1 MRNGIVILVAA
12 LVAAT
17 ACKKKDEGGGGG
29 GGSGTAGPAAAATP
43 VDKAKLDAIA
53 KINFGDAKVD
63 VLPSKENALQLK
75 IAHTKTEP
83 AMTATLDVGPC
94 KNCLPMD
101 LTQWQAHA
109 AEMRAL
115 EDENIRDKEDTVFEI
130 GDAMVG
136 STKTIYTHTAGLDMK
151 PGESFTAAHNY
162 TLYWNDG
169 VNQVRVKVKDASLP
183 SSQTVA
189 ELLAKAPKE
198 KLAAIA
204 TETLQPVVAKIQG
217 K

>member
-1 MRNGIVILVAA
+1 MRTGIVILVAA
-12 LVAAT
+12 LGAAT
-17 ACKKKDEGGGGG
+17 ACKKKNEGGAG
-29 GGSGTAGPAAAATP
+29 GGSGAKPVPAGAP
-43 VDKAKLDAIA
+43 VDKAKLDEIE
-53 KINFGDAKVD
+53 KMSFGDAKVD
-63 VLPSKENALQLK
+63 VMSSKESSIQLK
-75 IAHTKTEP
+75 IAHAKTEP

-101 LTQWQAHA
+101 LKQWQAHA

-115 EDENIRDKEDTVFEI
+115 EDENIRDREDTVFEI
-130 GDAMVG
+130 GEAMAG
-136 STKTIYTHTAGLDMK
+136 SYKTIYTHTAGLDVR

-169 VNQVRVKVKDASLP
+169 VNQVRVKVKDASMP

-189 ELLAKAPKE
+189 ELVAKAPME
-198 KLAAIA
+198 KLAALA
-204 TETLQPVVAKIQG
+204 AETFQPVVAKIQG